1 MAGSASNYLEN
12 KLIDHSLG
20 TTTFTKPTSVY
31 LALYTVSPSD
41 SSSGTEATGGSYVRK
56 VITFSASSSGSTV
69 NNTSITFSTMP
80 TANIVAIG
88 IIDAIT
94 SGNLLYWA
102 NLASNRALIAG
113 DSIVFPSGSVV
124 VSLD

>member
-41 SSSGTEATGGSYVRK
+41 SGSGTEATGGSYVRK
-56 VITFSASSSGSTV
+56 VITFSASSSGSTS

-80 TANIVAIG
+80 TANIVAIA
-88 IIDAIT
+88 ILDALT
-94 SGNLLYWA
+94 AGNQLYWA
-102 NLASNRALIAG
+102 TLASNRSLTAG

>member
-94 SGNLLYWA
+94 AGNLLYWA
-102 NLASNRALIAG
+102 TLASNRSLISG

>member
-12 KLIDHSLG
+12 KLINHSLG

-56 VITFSASSSGSTV
+56 VIAFSSASSGSAV
-69 NNTSITFSTMP
+69 NSASITFSAMP
-80 TANIVAIG
+80 TTNIVAIG
-88 IIDAIT
+88 IVDALT
-94 SGNLLYWA
+94 AGNQLFWA
-102 NLASNRALIAG
+102 TLASNRALIAG